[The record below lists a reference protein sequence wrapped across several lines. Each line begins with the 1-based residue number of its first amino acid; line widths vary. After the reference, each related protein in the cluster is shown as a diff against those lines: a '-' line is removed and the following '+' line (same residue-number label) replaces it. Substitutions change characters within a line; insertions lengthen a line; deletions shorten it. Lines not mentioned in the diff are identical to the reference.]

1 MFNKSLILALAAS
14 TLVTAQTHTDCD
26 PRKKKCPDAPALGK
40 TVTIDF
46 TKSKGEEYLHTLA
59 GTTVEYDG
67 EKGAIFSIAN
77 EKQAPTKASDDYIFF
92 GELHCEIQAAA
103 GAGIVTSIVL
113 QSDDLDE
120 IDWEWVGGDNAQVQ
134 SNYFSKGDTS
144 TYDRGG
150 YHPVANPVGQFHS
163 YGIIWT
169 QEKVDWTI
177 DGAVVRTLTYA
188 DAGNGAKF
196 PQSPMQ
202 IKMGTWTAGRSDAP
216 QGTVEWAG
224 GKADFSNGPAIG
236 YYKNCKIVDYMGGKT
251 GATSYS
257 YPDGYDGRYQSIII
271 KTDGSKSDEDDSTTT
286 SKAPASTKTTASTA
300 AASTTDKEET
310 STAASATKT
319 TDAAETSSASDS
331 DDNDDAE
338 STSAAV
344 RPSSSGSDSQAPAA
358 TSSGAAAAASEEPA
372 SGMALKTNMVIGGAG
387 LVASLFFM

>member
-40 TVTIDF
+40 TVNIDF
-46 TKSKGEEYLHTLA
+46 TKSKGEEYLHTLP

-92 GELHCEIQAAA
+92 GELNCEVQAAA
-103 GAGIVTSIVL
+103 GPGIVTSIVL

-120 IDWEWVGGDNAQVQ
+120 IDWEWVGGDNKQVQ
-134 SNYFSKGDTS
+134 SNYFSKGDTT
-144 TYDRGG
+144 TYDRGA
-150 YHPVANPVGQFHS
+150 YHDVANPVGQFHK
-163 YGIIWT
+163 YGIVWT
-169 QEKVDWTI
+169 QEKIDWTI

-188 DAGNGAKF
+188 AAGNGAKF

-216 QGTVEWAG
+216 EGTVTWAG

-236 YYKNCKIVDYMGGKT
+236 YYKNCQIVDYMGGKT

-257 YPDGYDGRYQSIII
+257 YPDGYDGRYQSIIV

-286 SKAPASTKTTASTA
+286 SKAPASTKTSA
-300 AASTTDKEET
+300 AASSTEKAESTTVAT
-310 STAASATKT
+310 VTKT
-319 TDAAETSSASDS
+319 TDAAESTST
-331 DDNDDAE
+331 DAE
-338 STSAAV
+338 SDDSETTSAAV
-344 RPSSSGSDSQAPAA
+344 RPTSSSANSDSEEAAA

-372 SGMALKTNMVIGGAG
+372 SGMSVKTNMVIGAAG
-387 LVASLFFM
+387 LVAALFFN

>member
-1 MFNKSLILALAAS
+1 MFNKALILALAAS

-46 TKSKGEEYLHTLA
+46 TKSKGEEYLHTLP

-103 GAGIVTSIVL
+103 GPGIVTSIVL

-120 IDWEWVGGDNAQVQ
+120 IDWEWVGGDNKQVQ
-134 SNYFSKGDTS
+134 SNYFSKGDTT

-150 YHPVANPVGQFHS
+150 YHDVANPIGQFHS
-163 YGIIWT
+163 YGIVWT
-169 QEKVDWTI
+169 QEKIDWTI

-216 QGTVEWAG
+216 EGTVTWAG

-257 YPDGYDGRYQSIII
+257 YPDGYDGRYQSVIV

-286 SKAPASTKTTASTA
+286 SKAPASTKATTA
-300 AASTTDKEET
+300 AASSTEKAESTTA
-310 STAASATKT
+310 TATVTKT
-319 TDAAETSSASDS
+319 TDAAESTSTDAES
-331 DDNDDAE
+331 DDAE
-338 STSAAV
+338 TSAAV
-344 RPSSSGSDSQAPAA
+344 RPTSSSANADSDAAA
-358 TSSGAAAAASEEPA
+358 TSSGAAATASDEPA
-372 SGMALKTNMVIGGAG
+372 SGMSVKTNMVIGAAG
-387 LVASLFFM
+387 LVAALFF